1 MAETEVKAAAV
12 EAAAE
17 EAKPAKKPAARKK
30 PAAKKAAKP
39 VVVTVRL
46 VKSLSG
52 RSDKQIATA
61 QSLGLRKIGDTTAQP
76 DNAQTAGKIARIAHL
91 VAVTKA

>member
-17 EAKPAKKPAARKK
+17 EKKPARK
-30 PAAKKAAKP
+30 PATRKKKAAKP
-39 VVVTVRL
+39 VVVTVKL

-61 QSLGLRKIGDTTAQP
+61 QSLGLRKIGDTTEQP
-76 DNAQTAGKIARIAHL
+76 DNAQTAGKIAKIAHM

>member
-1 MAETEVKAAAV
+1 MAETEVKVAAA

-17 EAKPAKKPAARKK
+17 ETKPAKKPRKK
-30 PAAKKAAKP
+30 KADKP
-39 VVVTVRL
+39 VVVTVKL

-76 DNAQTAGKIARIAHL
+76 DNAQTAGKIAKIAHL

>member
-1 MAETEVKAAAV
+1 MAETEVKVAAA

-17 EAKPAKKPAARKK
+17 ETKPAKKPRK
-30 PAAKKAAKP
+30 KKAAKP
-39 VVVTVRL
+39 VVVTIKL

-61 QSLGLRKIGDTTAQP
+61 QSLGLRKIGDTATQP
-76 DNAQTAGKIARIAHL
+76 DNAQTNGKLAKIAHL

>member
-1 MAETEVKAAAV
+1 MAETEVKVAA

-17 EAKPAKKPAARKK
+17 ETRPAKKPRKK
-30 PAAKKAAKP
+30 KADKP

-61 QSLGLRKIGDTTAQP
+61 QSLGLRKIGDTTQQP
-76 DNAQTAGKIARIAHL
+76 DNAQTAGKVARIAHL

>member
-1 MAETEVKAAAV
+1 MAETEVKAVAV

-17 EAKPAKKPAARKK
+17 ETKPAKKPTTRK
-30 PAAKKAAKP
+30 KKAAKP
-39 VVVTVRL
+39 AVVTVKL

-61 QSLGLRKIGDTTAQP
+61 QSLGLRKIGDTATQP
-76 DNAQTAGKIARIAHL
+76 DNAQTNGKLAKIAHL